1 MKNDTIRIVAID
13 DNIDNLVTIDAIVKD
28 ALPNAVI
35 KTAKQG
41 LKGIELSRELK
52 PDVILLDI
60 LMPGLSG
67 YDTCKLIKQ
76 DPNLSTTPVLF
87 LTALK
92 SNRENRMRAL
102 DVGAQGFLTKPI
114 DEVDLIAQVQTMKR
128 LKRAQDREKN
138 EKIRLAKLVR
148 EKTEELQKAFTD
160 LKEKQEDYTRLF
172 NNMISGVSLNSIV
185 YKNNLP
191 VDYRILNVNNAFE
204 EMVQI
209 PKKNIIGKVSSEVLA
224 DFKEL
229 NNYFPLFCRVA
240 STGEPEEFEFMSGKH
255 NRYFHVVSTC
265 PIKGRFTN
273 NFQDVTEKKHIEELQ
288 NHFIN
293 TVSHELRTPLTSIHQ
308 SINILKN
315 DSVGVL
321 NETQKN
327 VLDITL
333 RNAERLTLFVSDVL
347 DFQKMRSESSEL
359 SSVPTEVKD
368 VIQETI
374 DTMKNL
380 ADEKG
385 IELTSEVASD
395 IPPVS
400 FDRDKIQRLLLNLV
414 SNAIKYTD
422 EGKVVVKSTFNRDN
436 RSLLFAISDTGIGIK
451 QEDIKKLFLSFS
463 KLNSSSKNAIRS
475 TGLGLSICKE
485 IVNLHKGKIWVESTF
500 GKGSTFFV
508 EIPK

>member
-1 MKNDTIRIVAID
+1 
-13 DNIDNLVTIDAIVKD
+13 
-28 ALPNAVI
+28 
-35 KTAKQG
+35 
-41 LKGIELSRELK
+41 
-52 PDVILLDI
+52 
-60 LMPGLSG
+60 
-67 YDTCKLIKQ
+67 
-76 DPNLSTTPVLF
+76 
-87 LTALK
+87 
-92 SNRENRMRAL
+92 
-102 DVGAQGFLTKPI
+102 
-114 DEVDLIAQVQTMKR
+114 
-128 LKRAQDREKN
+128 
-138 EKIRLAKLVR
+138 
-148 EKTEELQKAFTD
+148 
-160 LKEKQEDYTRLF
+160 
-172 NNMISGVSLNSIV
+172 
-185 YKNNLP
+185 
-191 VDYRILNVNNAFE
+191 
-204 EMVQI
+204 
-209 PKKNIIGKVSSEVLA
+209 
-224 DFKEL
+224 
-229 NNYFPLFCRVA
+229 
-240 STGEPEEFEFMSGKH
+240 
-255 NRYFHVVSTC
+255 
-265 PIKGRFTN
+265 
-273 NFQDVTEKKHIEELQ
+273 
-288 NHFIN
+288 
-293 TVSHELRTPLTSIHQ
+293 
-308 SINILKN
+308 
-315 DSVGVL
+315 
-321 NETQKN
+321 
-327 VLDITL
+327 
-333 RNAERLTLFVSDVL
+333 
-347 DFQKMRSESSEL
+347 MRSESSEL